1 MNRRITRCFSILL
14 LFCLMIPDVYAQL
27 GKITFDLEKDKPAKF
42 KTKTLKSEKTGQK
55 KFTIP
60 RRFIQ
65 NTVSHYNYYFNANNK
80 INSVIERARLSNKDD
95 YSLLLPYYSFSLN
108 NTAAQKNE
116 LDSVIYKAT
125 AGVLLHDLRS
135 DWVDNLYL
143 LIGKAYYLKKDF
155 DSASMTFQFINYNLF
170 PRKKKSQDDQLI
182 VGSNDNGN
190 NNGLSISS
198 REKRGIIDKAFTRP
212 PSRNDALVWQIR
224 SLIEMN
230 EFSDAA
236 GLINT
241 LQNDPQFPERLHP
254 ALEEVEG
261 YWFFKQKMYD
271 SAVTHIQK
279 SLPNSID
286 LQDKARREYL
296 LAQLYE
302 MNHIQDTSS
311 EYYERAIRHTT
322 DPLMDIYANL
332 NMAKMRKS
340 SDPAGI
346 DNSIGRLL
354 RMARKDKFDLY
365 RDIIFYSAAQ
375 LALEKPDTTAA
386 VAFFKKSVFYNQ
398 DNISNKNKAFLT
410 LAEICYQQKNY
421 KQAYAF
427 YDSLQTSDS
436 TLSDLATILA
446 RRSAL
451 RKVVKNIYVIE
462 REDSLQSIAA
472 LSNIERDG
480 LLKKLSKRLQKER
493 GIKDEGGD
501 YTNSAADF
509 FNTKN
514 QSSDIFANNET
525 KGDWYFYNTAVKSSG
540 FKEFK
545 SVWGKRQNEDNWR
558 RGSNVNQNMSRPD
571 SDQNNPG
578 FAMNNADPLSAVA
591 GGNNGTTAETGEVP
605 YQTDISFSGLLKN
618 VPMTKPMLDS
628 SNAKIATSLFQLGKD
643 YQDLL
648 EDYHAAIDDYLQSL
662 KRFPDSLYHGELY
675 LNLSYCYRKIGNLA
689 QADYY
694 KNRLLSQFAGSKFT
708 QYALHPESFKPS
720 RSDTAA
726 TKRYDNIYNLFI
738 EGKFDE
744 ALKEKQLAD
753 SSFGNSYWTP
763 QLLYIQS
770 VYYVRQ
776 RQDSAATNILNQIIL
791 QFPKSPMRQKAATMI
806 SVLDRRDS
814 IEHYLTNLKVVRKS
828 EDSSIVVFD
837 DTRVSRDN
845 TPRPGNNTT
854 PITQKNA
861 APVTAEKAVINPAK
875 KLPKA
880 IKNATFTFDPN
891 VPQYVLMVLDKVDPV
906 YINEARNA
914 FIRYNREKFYAL
926 NLQITKDTLD
936 SARTL
941 LVFSEFEN
949 ADAANKYRD
958 RLKINAPAEISWL
971 PANKYTFYIISAG
984 NLELLKENKNLG
996 SYIELLNKQYPGK
1009 F

>member
-14 LFCLMIPDVYAQL
+14 LFCFLMPDVYAQL
-27 GKITFDLEKDKPAKF
+27 GKITFDLEKDKPEKF
-42 KTKTLKSEKTGQK
+42 KTKTLKSEKTGEK

-80 INSVIERARLSNKDD
+80 INSVIERARLANKDD
-95 YSLLLPYYSFSLN
+95 YSALLPYYSFSLN
-108 NTAAQKNE
+108 TTADQKNE

-198 REKRGIIDKAFTRP
+198 KENRSIIDKAFTRP

-271 SAVTHIQK
+271 SAITHIEK
-279 SLPNSID
+279 SLPNAID

-296 LAQLYE
+296 LGQLYE
-302 MNHIQDTSS
+302 MNHVQDTAS
-311 EYYERAIRHTT
+311 EYYDRAIRHTT

-332 NMAKMRKS
+332 NKAKMRKS
-340 SDPAGI
+340 SDPAEI

-354 RMARKDKFDLY
+354 RMAKKDKFELY

-398 DNISNKNKAFLT
+398 DDISNKNKAFLT
-410 LAEICYQQKNY
+410 LAEISYQQKKY
-421 KQAYAF
+421 KDAYAF

-436 TLSDLATILA
+436 TLGNLAKILA
-446 RRSAL
+446 RRNAL
-451 RKVVKNIYVIE
+451 RQVVKNIYVIE

-472 LSNIERDG
+472 LSNIERDAF
-480 LLKKLSKRLQKER
+480 LKKLSKRLQKER
-493 GIKDEGGD
+493 GIKDGEGD
-501 YTNSAADF
+501 YTNAASDF

-514 QSSDIFANNET
+514 QSSDIFAHNDT

-545 SVWGKRQNEDNWR
+545 SVWGKRQNVDNWR
-558 RGSNVNQNMSRPD
+558 RGSNANQNINRGD

-578 FAMNNADPLSAVA
+578 LAMNDADPLSAVA
-591 GGNNGTTAETGEVP
+591 EGTKGANAEIEEVP
-605 YQTDISFSGLLKN
+605 YQADISVSGLLKN
-618 VPMTKPMLDS
+618 VPMTTALMDS
-628 SNAKIATSLFQLGKD
+628 SNAKIAVSLFQLGKD

-648 EDYHAAIDDYLQSL
+648 EDYPAAIDAYLQSL

-708 QYALHPESFKPS
+708 QYALHPESFNPS
-720 RSDTAA
+720 KTDTAA
-726 TKRYDNIYNLFI
+726 TKRYDDIYNLFI

-776 RQDSAATNILNQIIL
+776 RQDSLATNILNQIIL
-791 QFPKSPMRQKAATMI
+791 QFPKSPMREKAATMI

-814 IEHYLTNLKVVRKS
+814 IENYLTNLKVERQS
-828 EDSSIVVFD
+828 EDSAIVVFD
-837 DTRVSRDN
+837 DTKVSRAN
-845 TPRPGNNTT
+845 TAAAAKNTN
-854 PITQKNA
+854 PISEKNA
-861 APVTAEKAVINPAK
+861 APVTAGKAVINPEK
-875 KLPKA
+875 ELPKA

-914 FIRYNREKFYAL
+914 FIRYNREKFYSL

-958 RLKINAPAEISWL
+958 RLKINASSEISWL
-971 PANKYTFYIISAG
+971 PANKYSFYIISAG

-996 SYIELLNKQYPGK
+996 SYIDLLNKQYPGK